1 MTALV
6 KTRRHG
12 VEGGVSEGSTVGR
25 EEESARRRQCS
36 VCGKEFEPRFSY
48 QLQERDGEL
57 VAFCSARCQLRAMTS
72 NAAVKCTA
80 CGTEFVPEYAYQTAV
95 FDGQRV
101 HFCSME
107 CRGAGVSKP
116 KPIERLAVYNLKG
129 GTGKT
134 TTAVSLASA
143 LASMGVR
150 VLLVDA
156 DPQGSIGVSLGAK
169 ARRGLYQILVLGVEP
184 ASCAVT
190 ARENLDVIL
199 SDRALAGA
207 EVYLAGRPERHRVMR
222 DRFAS
227 LSGYD
232 ITIVDCSP
240 SVGLLSQNALRL
252 ADSVIIPV
260 STDYLG
266 VVGLQQAVR
275 IMADLEKRTGH
286 RIKLVGVLP
295 TFHDGR
301 LRVCRDAMETLRRYH
316 GEFVLP
322 PIRVNAKLK
331 EAPSQR
337 LTIFEHSK
345 RSSGAADYYEL
356 SRWLMTNHL
365 LREPPPVEAET
376 SSSAPEPSSTA
387 SSQMPGNP
395 FEVEL

>member
-1 MTALV
+1 M
-6 KTRRHG
+6 
-12 VEGGVSEGSTVGR
+12 GGVSEGSTVSR
-25 EEESARRRQCS
+25 DETSAGRRQCS

-48 QLQERDGEL
+48 QLQEREGEL
-57 VAFCSARCQLRAMTS
+57 VAFCSARCQLKAMTS
-72 NAAVKCTA
+72 KAAVTCTA
-80 CGTEFVPEYAYQTAV
+80 CGKEFVPEYAYQSAV
-95 FDGQRV
+95 FDGERV

-107 CRGAGVSKP
+107 CRGVGAAKP
-116 KPIERLAVYNLKG
+116 KPISRLAVYNLKG

-143 LASMGVR
+143 LASMGVK

-156 DPQGSIGVSLGAK
+156 DPQGSVAVSLGVK
-169 ARRGLYQILVLGVEP
+169 ARRGLYQILVLGVDP
-184 ASCAVT
+184 KNCVVS

-232 ITIVDCSP
+232 LVIVDCSP
-240 SVGLLSQNALRL
+240 SVGLLSQNALRF
-252 ADSVIIPV
+252 ADSVMVPV
-260 STDYLG
+260 STDFLG

-316 GEFVLP
+316 GEFLLP

-356 SRWLMTNHL
+356 GRLLMTNHL
-365 LREPPPVEAET
+365 YREPPPPDEET
-376 SSSAPEPSSTA
+376 VASSAPEPISTTA
-387 SSQMPGNP
+387 SQMPGSP
-395 FEVEL
+395 FEVEV